1 MATADRERNNARKAA
16 AREYQRKHPG
26 VRYQAALNQIANDA
40 SAPPG
45 SPDDRAG
52 IATLLGIS
60 SVDAVLARY
69 QATANDAHH
78 QPDPWWRGYDGHVP
92 LGFTDDGELVSIN
105 IGPGRTLGG
114 VGTHGAI
121 RSGSHASEHEPAA
134 LIATV
139 LRAKNA
145 PESLQVVYVDPGNT
159 TRTHNVGDVEFRGD
173 DARDECAAWLQEE
186 LRRRMLRETSANA
199 RDIGQLRELVH
210 FGAAA
215 RRDTETTPR
224 VLVVA
229 VDSPVEHEDSAS
241 SKRWRQTLS
250 NLAAMG
256 RAHDMFLLLV
266 CAPHSPSPVLQHIWG
281 NISYRIAMKGGSW
294 PSRLF
299 DFDDLLIDAAGGW
312 YNREIPDDAAV
323 LGIGGETIKQFTM
336 LQFDNQLLENVN
348 QARNHL
354 RDSAT

>member
-16 AREYQRKHPG
+16 ARAYQHKHPG
-26 VRYQAALNQIANDA
+26 VRYKAALNQIASDGA
-40 SAPPG
+40 APPG
-45 SPDDRAG
+45 SADGGAG

-60 SVDAVLARY
+60 SVDDVLARY
-69 QATANDAHH
+69 QATATDT
-78 QPDPWWRGYDGHVP
+78 QPDPRWRGYDGHVP
-92 LGFTDDGELVSIN
+92 LGFTDDGELVSIH
-105 IGPGRTLGG
+105 IGTPRIYGG
-114 VGTHGAI
+114 DGPHGAI
-121 RSGSHASEHEPAA
+121 RSGTGASEHEPAA
-134 LIATV
+134 LIAAV

-145 PESLQVVYVDPGNT
+145 PDSLQVVYVDPGNT

-186 LRRRMLRETSANA
+186 LRRRMLRETNANA

-266 CAPHSPSPVLQHIWG
+266 CAPHSPSPVLQHIRD

-299 DFDDLLIDAAGGW
+299 DFDDLLIDAAGGR